1 MLCVRVHPC
10 KPACESTHTFLCPRH
25 FLTILLQQT
34 EEGTKRGQTVW
45 VVLMLLINNL
55 HTGFMSIGHVGLC
68 QDFSIEGATT
78 AEPSLAQCQ
87 HGENSQALV
96 TFAKQINSLRWNSTL
111 LDATVTRQPL
121 DQTHTRHVE
130 LLCHI
135 KLKALFPYPP
145 TTTRKRVIYEITQ
158 SHFSC
163 DQIFSWEK

>member
-10 KPACESTHTFLCPRH
+10 KPACESTHAFLCPRH
-25 FLTILLQQT
+25 FLTILSQQT
-34 EEGTKRGQTVW
+34 EEGIKRGQTVW

-55 HTGFMSIGHVGLC
+55 HTGFMSVGRVGLC
-68 QDFSIEGATT
+68 QAFTI
-78 AEPSLAQCQ
+78 AEPSLCQ
-87 HGENSQALV
+87 RGENNQPLV
-96 TFAKQINSLRWNSTL
+96 TFAKQINSFRWNSTL
-111 LDATVTRQPL
+111 LAATVTQQPL

-145 TTTRKRVIYEITQ
+145 TTTRKRVIYEITR

-163 DQIFSWEK
+163 DQNFSWEK